1 MHHPT
6 RVENRSSTTATR
18 VYPRIVPSS
27 IVTDHKL
34 LQELDAVPLLLQL
47 EAEPLTISGSLHLQI
62 SPLPSQPE
70 STTTSVALGRP
81 VMLLDEQ
88 EELFSFYGHAELV
101 KKRVKQSLA
110 TSRPGLAELTLQVEG
125 IRDGSKNCFCL
136 TGQSRFF
143 IPLLSFDLL
152 PPQITK

>member
-47 EAEPLTISGSLHLQI
+47 EAEPL
-62 SPLPSQPE
+62 PLPSQPE

-101 KKRVKQSLA
+101 KKRVEKSLA